1 MGLDMYLG
9 RINRE
14 AVGYINLDLPETKRS
29 KPDLYFKVAP
39 YINQRGDPAFYQWE
53 SLFEEVGYW
62 RKANAIHHW
71 FVENVQNGTDD
82 CERYEVSKEKLE
94 ELLETAKEV
103 LGSCVMVSGLV
114 RNGQRFEGG
123 KLADIMEPG
132 KYVLDSSI
140 AEELLPTTSGFF
152 FGGTDYDEYYVKDI
166 AYTAAT
172 IEKALNETD
181 FDTHTIYYCSSW

>member
-1 MGLDMYLG
+1 MGLDMYLE

-14 AVGYINLDLPETKRS
+14 AIGYIDLDLVETK
-29 KPDLYFKVAP
+29 KNNPDLYFKVAP
-39 YINQRGDPAFYQWE
+39 YIHQRGEYIQWE

-62 RKANAIHHW
+62 RKANAIHQW

-82 CERYEVSKEKLE
+82 CKEYEVPKEKLE

-103 LGSCVMVSGLV
+103 LESCVMVSGLV
-114 RNGQRFEGG
+114 RNGQRLEAG
-123 KLADIMEPG
+123 KWVDIMEPG
-132 KYVLDSSI
+132 KYVIDSSV

-152 FGGTDYDEYYVKDI
+152 FGGTDYDEYYVDDI
-166 AYTAAT
+166 AYTVTT

-181 FDTHTIYYCSSW
+181 FDTYAIYYCSSW